1 MKRLLFLLM
10 IVIITLVACSADNSE
25 EQDEQEERVTPV
37 ETGEVTKGDL
47 VMERNFYGRTTP
59 NQTIPVIPP
68 VAGEID
74 ELEVENGDSVE
85 EDDTIATVSS
95 PQGNIKVTAP
105 TDGVITQLEA
115 KEGSMVSNQDPLA
128 MIIDLEQLTVQLQV
142 PDVQLDL
149 FEKGKEVTLLLQSAE
164 EETHE
169 AEIEYVADSANEA
182 GLFPIDLSFDNETTH
197 YKAGVIAT
205 VVLED
210 TVIEDSLLIPTAALV
225 EENDETYVYVVDED
239 KAKKVEVSVQ
249 ATQSELTAIKAE
261 DLSEGDQVITSGQ
274 LTLEDESKINVI
286 EED

>member
-1 MKRLLFLLM
+1 MKRLLLLLM
-10 IVIITLVACSADNSE
+10 IVIITLVACSENSE
-25 EQDEQEERVTPV
+25 EEEDQVERVTPV
-37 ETGEVTKGDL
+37 ETGEVTTGDL
-47 VMERNFYGRTTP
+47 VMERTFYGRTMP
-59 NQTIPVIPP
+59 NQTSPVIPS

-74 ELEVENGDSVE
+74 ELEVENGDKVE
-85 EDDTIATVSS
+85 EDDEIATISS
-95 PQGNIKVTAP
+95 PQGSIKVEAP
-105 TDGVITQLEA
+105 ATGTISQMEA

-128 MIIDLEQLTVQLQV
+128 MVIDLEQLTVQLQV

-225 EENDETYVYVVDED
+225 EENDETYVYVVEED
-239 KAKKVEVSVQ
+239 TAKKIEVTVQ
-249 ATQSELTAIKAE
+249 ATQSEVTAIQAE
-261 DLSEGDQVITSGQ
+261 LNEGDQIITSGQ
-274 LTLEDESKINVI
+274 LTLVDGSKISVV

>member
-10 IVIITLVACSADNSE
+10 IVIITLVACSENSDEEE
-25 EQDEQEERVTPV
+25 EQVERVTPV

-47 VMERNFYGRTTP
+47 VMERNFYGRTMP
-59 NQTIPVIPP
+59 NQTTPVIPS

-74 ELEVENGDSVE
+74 ELEVENGDKVE
-85 EDDTIATVSS
+85 EDDDIATISS
-95 PQGNIKVTAP
+95 PQGKITVEAP
-105 TDGVITQLEA
+105 ADGVISQLEA

-128 MIIDLEQLTVQLQV
+128 TIIDLEQLTVQLQV

-149 FEKGKEVTLLLQSAE
+149 FENGKEVTLLLQSAE

-169 AEIEYVADSANEA
+169 AEIEYVADAANEA

-225 EENDETYVYVVDED
+225 EDNDDTFVFVVED
-239 KAKKVEVSVQ
+239 DTAKKVEIDVQ
-249 ATQSELTAIKAE
+249 ATQSELTAIQAE
-261 DLSEGDQVITSGQ
+261 LNEGDQIITSGQ
-274 LTLEDESKINVI
+274 LTLVDGSKISVV

>member
-10 IVIITLVACSADNSE
+10 IVIITLVACSENSDE
-25 EQDEQEERVTPV
+25 EEKQVERVTPV

-47 VMERNFYGRTTP
+47 VMERNFYGRTMP
-59 NQTIPVIPP
+59 NQTTPVIPS
-68 VAGEID
+68 VAGEIE
-74 ELEVENGDSVE
+74 ELEVENGDKVE
-85 EDDTIATVSS
+85 EDDDIATISS
-95 PQGNIKVTAP
+95 PQGKITVEAP
-105 TDGVITQLEA
+105 ADGVISQLEA

-128 MIIDLEQLTVQLQV
+128 TIIDLEQLTVQLQV

-169 AEIEYVADSANEA
+169 AEIEYVADAANEA

-225 EENDETYVYVVDED
+225 EDNDDTFVFVVED
-239 KAKKVEVSVQ
+239 DTAKKVEIDVQ
-249 ATQSELTAIKAE
+249 ATQSELTAIQAE
-261 DLSEGDQVITSGQ
+261 LNEGDQIITSGQ
-274 LTLEDESKINVI
+274 LTLVDGSKISVV

>member
-1 MKRLLFLLM
+1 MKRLLLLLM
-10 IVIITLVACSADNSE
+10 IVIITLVACSENSE
-25 EQDEQEERVTPV
+25 EEEDQVERVTPV
-37 ETGEVTKGDL
+37 ETGEVTTGDL
-47 VMERNFYGRTTP
+47 VMERTFYGRTMP
-59 NQTIPVIPP
+59 NQTSPVIPS

-74 ELEVENGDSVE
+74 ELEVENGDKVE
-85 EDDTIATVSS
+85 EDDEIATISS
-95 PQGNIKVTAP
+95 PQGNIKVEAP
-105 TDGVITQLEA
+105 ATGTISQMEA

-128 MIIDLEQLTVQLQV
+128 MVIDLEQLTVQLQV

-225 EENDETYVYVVDED
+225 EENDETYVYVVEED
-239 KAKKVEVSVQ
+239 TAKKIEVTVQ
-249 ATQSELTAIKAE
+249 ATQSEVTAIQAE
-261 DLSEGDQVITSGQ
+261 LNEGDQIITSGQ
-274 LTLEDESKINVI
+274 LTLVDGSKISVV

>member
-10 IVIITLVACSADNSE
+10 IVIITLVACSENSDEEE
-25 EQDEQEERVTPV
+25 EQVERVTPV

-47 VMERNFYGRTTP
+47 VMERNFYGRTMP
-59 NQTIPVIPP
+59 NQTTPVIPS

-74 ELEVENGDSVE
+74 ELEVENGDKVE
-85 EDDTIATVSS
+85 EDDDIAIISS
-95 PQGNIKVTAP
+95 PQGNITVEAP
-105 TDGVITQLEA
+105 ADGVISQLEA

-128 MIIDLEQLTVQLQV
+128 TIIDLEQLTVQLQV

-164 EETHE
+164 EETLE
-169 AEIEYVADSANEA
+169 AEIEYVADAANEA

-210 TVIEDSLLIPTAALV
+210 TVIENSLLIPTAALV
-225 EENDETYVYVVDED
+225 EENDDTYVYVVED
-239 KAKKVEVSVQ
+239 DTAKKVEIDVQ
-249 ATQSELTAIKAE
+249 ATQSELTAIQAE
-261 DLSEGDQVITSGQ
+261 LNEGDQIITSGQ
-274 LTLEDESKINVI
+274 LTLVDGSKISVV

>member
-10 IVIITLVACSADNSE
+10 IVIITLVACSENSDEEE
-25 EQDEQEERVTPV
+25 EQVERVTPV

-47 VMERNFYGRTTP
+47 VMERNFYGRTMP
-59 NQTIPVIPP
+59 NQTTPVIPS

-74 ELEVENGDSVE
+74 ELEVENGDKVE
-85 EDDTIATVSS
+85 EDDDIAIISS
-95 PQGNIKVTAP
+95 PQGNITVEAP
-105 TDGVITQLEA
+105 ADGVISQLEA

-128 MIIDLEQLTVQLQV
+128 TIIDLEQLTVQLQV
-142 PDVQLDL
+142 PDVQLEL

-169 AEIEYVADSANEA
+169 AEIEYVADAANEA

-225 EENDETYVYVVDED
+225 EENDDTYVYVVED
-239 KAKKVEVSVQ
+239 DTAKKVEIDVQ
-249 ATQSELTAIKAE
+249 ATQSELTAIQAE
-261 DLSEGDQVITSGQ
+261 LNEGDQIITSGQ
-274 LTLEDESKINVI
+274 LTLVDGSKISVV